1 MRRGPVRVASPRRT
15 ARAALG
21 AVAAV
26 AALAAA
32 CGDDPAIE
40 MRLQLPDSSA
50 TSGFDVSCIG
60 AVEVYVRGTDR
71 GRLGT
76 SEADPGQPPDD
87 LDDCI
92 TIDSVHSFSE
102 LRSAIAGRFELALPA
117 SGLAGVDVRASTGT
131 CKKDVAPG
139 DSIVYGAAKYAGGGS
154 LTIPLTPNLSC
165 GGKRPET
172 VRPVDMLALTRNIQ
186 CPANLPD
193 GAGTVYS
200 GTIHPVALVS
210 SIFDSND
217 DIGSLGTNL
226 ASLPLYV
233 TAGAD
238 SCVAI
243 AYGGNTGA
251 MTTASCARRGTGVC
265 TVPGQNQIE
274 LPIIDGSV
282 AFQAAT
288 AALIDQYGGWVIGGV
303 WGVETTTTRIRLPG
317 ATLRPANAADADK
330 LKIVYA
336 DLPTGAASP
345 KELAGATAT
354 NATGLFI
361 AYVGRPLDVIVSAP
375 GYADETVRIGSPNE
389 PSTALIVL
397 SKR

>member
-1 MRRGPVRVASPRRT
+1 MRRGPVRADAPRLA
-15 ARAALG
+15 ARAAYA

-26 AALAAA
+26 AAVAAA
-32 CGDDPAIE
+32 CSDPAIE
-40 MRLQLPDSSA
+40 MHLELPPADVA
-50 TSGFDVSCIG
+50 SGFDVSCIG
-60 AVEVYVRGTDR
+60 AVEVYVRGSDR
-71 GRLGT
+71 GRPGT

-87 LDDCI
+87 LDECI
-92 TIDSVHSFSE
+92 TIEPVHSFSE

-117 SGLAGVDVRASTGT
+117 SGLAGVDVRGSTGT

-139 DSIVYGAAKYAGGGS
+139 DSIFYGAAKYEGGDS
-154 LTIPLTPNLSC
+154 LAIPMTPNLSC

-172 VRPVDMLALTRNIQ
+172 VRPVDMLALTRTIQ

-200 GTIHPVALVS
+200 GTIHPVALES

-217 DIGSLGTNL
+217 DLGSLVGNV

-233 TAGAD
+233 TASNA
-238 SCVAI
+238 SCVAL

-251 MTTASCARRGTGVC
+251 MTTASCVRRGIGVC

-274 LPIIDGSV
+274 LPFIDGNV
-282 AFQAAT
+282 AYQAAT
-288 AALIDQYGGWVIGGV
+288 VASIDQYGGWVIGGV
-303 WGVETTTTRIRLPG
+303 WGVETTTTRVRLAG
-317 ATLRPANAADADK
+317 ATVRPANAADADK
-330 LKIVYA
+330 LKVVYA
-336 DLPTGAASP
+336 DYPAGAASP
-345 KELAGATAT
+345 RELAGATAT

-361 AYVGRPLDVIVSAP
+361 VYVGRPVDVIVSAP